1 MRNSLYRKLT
11 TNRENYITTL
21 SRLFDYGTTAYAK
34 RPALTF
40 VDGSQKYTYG
50 EFRAKSLE
58 LMHLFSRYGLNAGDR
73 IAILSQNM
81 PNWTVSLFSIVS
93 FGRVAVPILPDSSEN
108 EVTNILNHSECKA
121 IFISQRMLPK
131 LNEEVKRKMT
141 LVIDIDTLEII
152 YKDNSA
158 FTCDGWGKEPSPDD
172 LAMIIYTSGTSGKA
186 KGVMLSHRNFC
197 VNVMSSWY
205 SFRISKK
212 DVFLSIL
219 PMAHTYELSIGML
232 YPFAMGARVAYLQK
246 VPTPS
251 ILLAT
256 LKQIR
261 PTAMLSVPLIIEKIY
276 KSSVIPAI
284 NGSKFLQFLQ
294 KHVSWLL
301 YSLIGIKLR
310 KTFGGRLKFF
320 GIGGAK
326 LDPTVEAFLKKTGF
340 PYAIGYGLTETAPL
354 ICAAPPGKTA
364 VGSTGKAVPGIQGKP
379 ADINPETG
387 EGEITVKGPNVML
400 GYYKDYERTVSV
412 LSHDGWFRTGD
423 LACCDGK
430 GRYFVR
436 GRLGSLIVGASG
448 ENIYPEEIE
457 NVINSMDGISE
468 SLVIERDG
476 QLIALV
482 QFNDNLI
489 DWNLEGKDKFIEDIE
504 ARKKAVLEFVNAR
517 VSKFMKIRSVEVQ
530 KEPFTKTATHKIKR
544 FLYTKGDKPDSGEP
558 SI

>member
-1 MRNSLYRKLT
+1 M
-11 TNRENYITTL
+11 
-21 SRLFDYGTTAYAK
+21 
-34 RPALTF
+34 
-40 VDGSQKYTYG
+40 
-50 EFRAKSLE
+50 
-58 LMHLFSRYGLNAGDR
+58 
-73 IAILSQNM
+73 
-81 PNWTVSLFSIVS
+81 
-93 FGRVAVPILPDSSEN
+93 
-108 EVTNILNHSECKA
+108 
-121 IFISQRMLPK
+121 
-131 LNEEVKRKMT
+131 
-141 LVIDIDTLEII
+141 
-152 YKDNSA
+152 
-158 FTCDGWGKEPSPDD
+158 
-172 LAMIIYTSGTSGKA
+172 
-186 KGVMLSHRNFC
+186 
-197 VNVMSSWY
+197 
-205 SFRISKK
+205 
-212 DVFLSIL
+212 FLSIL

-246 VPTPS
+246 VPTPT

-294 KHVSWLL
+294 KDMAWLL
-301 YSLIGIKLR
+301 YMLIGIKLR

-326 LDPTVEAFLKKTGF
+326 LDTTVEAFLKKTGF

-354 ICAAPPGKTA
+354 ICAAPPRKTA
-364 VGSTGKAVPGIQGKP
+364 VGSTGRAVPGIQVRLN
-379 ADINPETG
+379 DINPETG

-400 GYYKDYERTVSV
+400 GYYKDYDRTLSV
-412 LSHDGWFRTGD
+412 LSQDGWFRTGD
-423 LACCDGK
+423 LACCDRK

-476 QLIALV
+476 QLVALV
-482 QFNDNLI
+482 QFNDNVI
-489 DWNLEGKDKFIEDIE
+489 DWQLEGKDKFIEDLE
-504 ARKKAVLEFVNAR
+504 ARKKAILEFVNAR

-544 FLYTKGDKPDSGEP
+544 FLYTKDDKAGKSEAGQTN
-558 SI
+558 